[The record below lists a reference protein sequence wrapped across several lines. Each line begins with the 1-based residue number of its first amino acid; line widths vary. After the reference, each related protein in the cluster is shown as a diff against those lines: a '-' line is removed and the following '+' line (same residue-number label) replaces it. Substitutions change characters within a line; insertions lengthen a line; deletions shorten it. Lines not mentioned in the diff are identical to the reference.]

1 MAQGFFQSRFDKYA
15 VQRSSGGVQR
25 SGGFSIFISGLAEA
39 PAELQA
45 AIMSAI
51 PVGLE
56 KIGLRG
62 VPLVQDH
69 TPVGATGNLFGGVF
83 AEFHQAGPVMEEII
97 ADHPPADVY
106 VGPVELG
113 TRPHFPPFDGSLLLW
128 VKNKH
133 PELDEKHARSLAF
146 LIARAISRRGTKGQH
161 MFDQALAQLKIE
173 APGIMEAAIASSLEA
188 AGFGGTV

>member
-15 VQRSSGGVQR
+15 VQRSAGGIQR
-25 SGGFSIFISGLAEA
+25 SGGFSIFISGLAQA

-45 AIMSAI
+45 AIMAAI

-83 AEFHQAGPVMEEII
+83 AEFHQDGPVMEEII
-97 ADHPPADVY
+97 GVHPPADMY
-106 VGPVELG
+106 AGPVELG
-113 TRPHFPPFDGSLLLW
+113 TRPHFPPPSALLLW
-128 VKNKH
+128 VQKKLGIEN
-133 PELDEKHARSLAF
+133 EKEAKSVAF
-146 LIARAISRRGTKGQH
+146 LIARAISRRGTKGDH
-161 MFDQALAQLKIE
+161 MFDKALDQLKLE
-173 APGIMEAAIASSLEA
+173 APGIMEREIAVAIEA
-188 AGFGGTV
+188 AGFGGAV